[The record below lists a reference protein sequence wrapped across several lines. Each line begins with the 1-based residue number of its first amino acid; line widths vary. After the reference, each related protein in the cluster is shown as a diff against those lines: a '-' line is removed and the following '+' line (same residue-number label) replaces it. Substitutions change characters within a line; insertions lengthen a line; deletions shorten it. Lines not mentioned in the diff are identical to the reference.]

1 MNPSAAVGVA
11 LLLSALAGPA
21 LASDA
26 AKKPKTVGELIEACM
41 QQLERGHT
49 AGRKLTQQQRML
61 AEAQCRARAESE
73 TAQRNS

>member
-1 MNPSAAVGVA
+1 MNPSAAVGVV
-11 LLLSALAGPA
+11 LLMSALAGPA

-49 AGRKLTQQQRML
+49 AGRRMTQQQRMI

-73 TAQRNS
+73 TVQKNS

>member
-1 MNPSAAVGVA
+1 MSPSAAVGVA

-26 AKKPKTVGELIEACM
+26 AKKQKTVGELIEACM

-49 AGRKLTQQQRML
+49 AGRRMTQQQRMI

-73 TAQRNS
+73 TIQKNS

>member
-1 MNPSAAVGVA
+1 MNPSAAVGVV

-26 AKKPKTVGELIEACM
+26 AKKQKTVGELIEACM

-49 AGRKLTQQQRML
+49 AGRRMTPQQRMT

-73 TAQRNS
+73 TVQKNS